1 MITGDSKST
10 AATIAKQVGILD
22 KDEIVIEGNMV
33 SKLSDEEFFKAKDSI
48 SHCTPLLKESYYY
61 RKVYESFFPDSEKLI
76 PHFWMPKWS
85 SVIDPS
91 ARELQDY
98 QE

>member
-1 MITGDSKST
+1 MKNF
-10 AATIAKQVGILD
+10 L
-22 KDEIVIEGNMV
+22 
-33 SKLSDEEFFKAKDSI
+33 KLKI
-48 SHCTPLLKESYYY
+48 QLESYYY
-61 RKVYESFFPDSEKLI
+61 RKVYESFFPESEKLI

-85 SVIDPS
+85 NVIDPS

>member
-1 MITGDSKST
+1 MDELNGIFGFAIYDSK
-10 AATIAKQVGILD
+10 K
-22 KDEIVIEGNMV
+22 N
-33 SKLSDEEFFKAKDSI
+33 EFFIARDSF
-48 SHCTPLLKESYYY
+48 SHCTPVLKESYYY
-61 RKVYESFFPDSEKLI
+61 RKVYESFFPESEKLI

-85 SVIDPS
+85 SAIDPS